1 MAPPLH
7 PSIHPFIHPL
17 ILLNKH
23 LNNYIWWSI
32 GLTHTQSRRNPL
44 HLHALL
50 ARFLLSLRS
59 KPPTTQR
66 HSVLPLIPLLILPQR
81 TRIYRRRALPFFSLL
96 NPPTTRKASK
106 KSCRWMGRIFPAST
120 CIKSSTSRIYASL
133 ASLLAPY
140 RTHRGLLT
148 QTLDIRSGIMLTAI
162 QNDLHIFLVQLHFLT
177 LQQDFKQLKS
187 RSFIRQ
193 RNLRPTLLRSPT

>member
-1 MAPPLH
+1 MTINQTYSTFHHCLFH
-7 PSIHPFIHPL
+7 NQFHLYIHHSPSNSLFNHNDSPSPSIHPL
-17 ILLNKH
+17 ILFNKH

-81 TRIYRRRALPFFSLL
+81 TRIHRRRALPFFSLL

-148 QTLDIRSGIMLTAI
+148 
-162 QNDLHIFLVQLHFLT
+162 
-177 LQQDFKQLKS
+177 
-187 RSFIRQ
+187 
-193 RNLRPTLLRSPT
+193 